1 MVEKIEKNVLTAWER
16 VEIARNPKRKTALDY
31 ISEIF
36 DEFIELHG
44 DRCYGDDKAMVC
56 GLGRIEN
63 QNYTIIAEQKGR
75 NTKENIERNF
85 GMPNP
90 ESYRKAIRIMKQA
103 EKFNR
108 PVITFIDTKGAYP
121 GVEAEQRG
129 QGEAIAK
136 SMFEM
141 AKLTVPVI
149 AIVIGEGSS
158 GGALA
163 IGVANKVIMLENAIY
178 SILSPEGYSSILWKD
193 SSRFKE
199 AADRMKL
206 TANDLYDMGIIE
218 TVIKESIENYTKEKN
233 QNIKKTMDIEMF
245 GKLSDAFGPS
255 GFEEDVI
262 RTIAD
267 YCKEFD
273 VENDAMNNL
282 YVRMPGTKQDSRPVI
297 QLDAHLDAC
306 GFMVQNIQ
314 DNGCLG
320 IIMLGG
326 FHLTS
331 LPAHAVWI
339 RTRSGKM
346 VHGIICA
353 KPVHF
358 MTTAERSSQTL
369 EIEKMYVDVGATSRE
384 EVENVFGIHI
394 GDPMMPD
401 VTFEYDA
408 EHEICF
414 GKAFDNRAGCACIV
428 DTMKQLEKE
437 QASLAVNV
445 VGAFAAQEEVGTR
458 GAVVTSQIVKP
469 DLAIVFEGSPSD
481 DFFISAGQAQG
492 CMKKGVQIR
501 ILDNSY
507 ISNTQFISLAEEVAE
522 KCGIKYQES
531 VRRGGS
537 TNAAKISVTGKAVPC
552 LVLGVPSRYAH
563 SHYNF
568 CAKEDLEAASAMA
581 ANVIR
586 ALDEEKIRHICHQDV
601 L

>member
-31 ISEIF
+31 INEIF

-56 GLGRIEN
+56 RLGRIEN

-206 TANDLYDMGIIE
+206 TAHDLYAMAIIE
-218 TVIKESIENYTKEKN
+218 TVIKASIENYTIEKITLKL
-233 QNIKKTMDIEMF
+233 IKMEQKQGKNNEIVINTVEIGNTISQKDSKT
-245 GKLSDAFGPS
+245 LSD
-255 GFEEDVI
+255 D
-262 RTIAD
+262 D
-267 YCKEFD
+267 
-273 VENDAMNNL
+273 
-282 YVRMPGTKQDSRPVI
+282 KQ
-297 QLDAHLDAC
+297 
-306 GFMVQNIQ
+306 
-314 DNGCLG
+314 
-320 IIMLGG
+320 
-326 FHLTS
+326 
-331 LPAHAVWI
+331 
-339 RTRSGKM
+339 
-346 VHGIICA
+346 
-353 KPVHF
+353 
-358 MTTAERSSQTL
+358 
-369 EIEKMYVDVGATSRE
+369 
-384 EVENVFGIHI
+384 EVK
-394 GDPMMPD
+394 D
-401 VTFEYDA
+401 
-408 EHEICF
+408 
-414 GKAFDNRAGCACIV
+414 
-428 DTMKQLEKE
+428 
-437 QASLAVNV
+437 
-445 VGAFAAQEEVGTR
+445 
-458 GAVVTSQIVKP
+458 
-469 DLAIVFEGSPSD
+469 
-481 DFFISAGQAQG
+481 
-492 CMKKGVQIR
+492 
-501 ILDNSY
+501 Y
-507 ISNTQFISLAEEVAE
+507 ISETYDIDKKNINIS
-522 KCGIKYQES
+522 
-531 VRRGGS
+531 
-537 TNAAKISVTGKAVPC
+537 
-552 LVLGVPSRYAH
+552 
-563 SHYNF
+563 
-568 CAKEDLEAASAMA
+568 
-581 ANVIR
+581 
-586 ALDEEKIRHICHQDV
+586 
-601 L
+601 

>member
-31 ISEIF
+31 INEIF

-108 PVITFIDTKGAYP
+108 PIITFIDTKGAYP

-218 TVIKESIENYTKEKN
+218 TIIKEPDIKDS
-233 QNIKKTMDIEMF
+233 KKTSQSVDFEMIASEIKEEIQTTVQELKSKTKDEIVEERYQKF
-245 GKLSDAFGPS
+245 RKIS
-255 GFEEDVI
+255 GF
-262 RTIAD
+262 
-267 YCKEFD
+267 KE
-273 VENDAMNNL
+273 V
-282 YVRMPGTKQDSRPVI
+282 
-297 QLDAHLDAC
+297 
-306 GFMVQNIQ
+306 
-314 DNGCLG
+314 
-320 IIMLGG
+320 
-326 FHLTS
+326 
-331 LPAHAVWI
+331 
-339 RTRSGKM
+339 
-346 VHGIICA
+346 
-353 KPVHF
+353 
-358 MTTAERSSQTL
+358 
-369 EIEKMYVDVGATSRE
+369 
-384 EVENVFGIHI
+384 
-394 GDPMMPD
+394 
-401 VTFEYDA
+401 
-408 EHEICF
+408 
-414 GKAFDNRAGCACIV
+414 
-428 DTMKQLEKE
+428 
-437 QASLAVNV
+437 
-445 VGAFAAQEEVGTR
+445 
-458 GAVVTSQIVKP
+458 
-469 DLAIVFEGSPSD
+469 
-481 DFFISAGQAQG
+481 
-492 CMKKGVQIR
+492 
-501 ILDNSY
+501 
-507 ISNTQFISLAEEVAE
+507 
-522 KCGIKYQES
+522 
-531 VRRGGS
+531 
-537 TNAAKISVTGKAVPC
+537 
-552 LVLGVPSRYAH
+552 
-563 SHYNF
+563 
-568 CAKEDLEAASAMA
+568 
-581 ANVIR
+581 
-586 ALDEEKIRHICHQDV
+586 
-601 L
+601 

>member
-1 MVEKIEKNVLTAWER
+1 
-16 VEIARNPKRKTALDY
+16 
-31 ISEIF
+31 
-36 DEFIELHG
+36 
-44 DRCYGDDKAMVC
+44 
-56 GLGRIEN
+56 
-63 QNYTIIAEQKGR
+63 
-75 NTKENIERNF
+75 
-85 GMPNP
+85 
-90 ESYRKAIRIMKQA
+90 
-103 EKFNR
+103 
-108 PVITFIDTKGAYP
+108 
-121 GVEAEQRG
+121 
-129 QGEAIAK
+129 
-136 SMFEM
+136 
-141 AKLTVPVI
+141 
-149 AIVIGEGSS
+149 
-158 GGALA
+158 
-163 IGVANKVIMLENAIY
+163 
-178 SILSPEGYSSILWKD
+178 
-193 SSRFKE
+193 
-199 AADRMKL
+199 
-206 TANDLYDMGIIE
+206 
-218 TVIKESIENYTKEKN
+218 
-233 QNIKKTMDIEMF
+233 MDIEMF
-245 GKLSDAFGPS
+245 GKLSDAFGAS

-358 MTTAERSSQTL
+358 MTTAERNSQTL

-428 DTMKQLEKE
+428 DTMKQL
-437 QASLAVNV
+437 
-445 VGAFAAQEEVGTR
+445 G
-458 GAVVTSQIVKP
+458 
-469 DLAIVFEGSPSD
+469 
-481 DFFISAGQAQG
+481 
-492 CMKKGVQIR
+492 MKKGVQIR

-507 ISNTQFISLAEEVAE
+507 ISNTQFISLAEEVAA

-568 CAKEDLEAASAMA
+568 CAREDLEAASAMA

>member
-31 ISEIF
+31 INEIF

-218 TVIKESIENYTKEKN
+218 TVIKEPDIKDSKKTSQSVDFEMIASE
-233 QNIKKTMDIEMF
+233 IKKEIQTTVQKFKSKTKDEIVEERYQKF
-245 GKLSDAFGPS
+245 RKIS
-255 GFEEDVI
+255 GF
-262 RTIAD
+262 
-267 YCKEFD
+267 KE
-273 VENDAMNNL
+273 V
-282 YVRMPGTKQDSRPVI
+282 
-297 QLDAHLDAC
+297 
-306 GFMVQNIQ
+306 
-314 DNGCLG
+314 
-320 IIMLGG
+320 
-326 FHLTS
+326 
-331 LPAHAVWI
+331 
-339 RTRSGKM
+339 
-346 VHGIICA
+346 
-353 KPVHF
+353 
-358 MTTAERSSQTL
+358 
-369 EIEKMYVDVGATSRE
+369 
-384 EVENVFGIHI
+384 
-394 GDPMMPD
+394 
-401 VTFEYDA
+401 
-408 EHEICF
+408 
-414 GKAFDNRAGCACIV
+414 
-428 DTMKQLEKE
+428 
-437 QASLAVNV
+437 
-445 VGAFAAQEEVGTR
+445 
-458 GAVVTSQIVKP
+458 
-469 DLAIVFEGSPSD
+469 
-481 DFFISAGQAQG
+481 
-492 CMKKGVQIR
+492 
-501 ILDNSY
+501 
-507 ISNTQFISLAEEVAE
+507 
-522 KCGIKYQES
+522 
-531 VRRGGS
+531 
-537 TNAAKISVTGKAVPC
+537 
-552 LVLGVPSRYAH
+552 
-563 SHYNF
+563 
-568 CAKEDLEAASAMA
+568 
-581 ANVIR
+581 
-586 ALDEEKIRHICHQDV
+586 
-601 L
+601 

>member
-218 TVIKESIENYTKEKN
+218 TIIKEPDIKDGKKTSQSVDFEMIASE
-233 QNIKKTMDIEMF
+233 IKKEIQTTVREFKNKTKDEIVEERYQKF
-245 GKLSDAFGPS
+245 RKIS
-255 GFEEDVI
+255 GF
-262 RTIAD
+262 
-267 YCKEFD
+267 KE
-273 VENDAMNNL
+273 V
-282 YVRMPGTKQDSRPVI
+282 
-297 QLDAHLDAC
+297 
-306 GFMVQNIQ
+306 
-314 DNGCLG
+314 
-320 IIMLGG
+320 
-326 FHLTS
+326 
-331 LPAHAVWI
+331 
-339 RTRSGKM
+339 
-346 VHGIICA
+346 
-353 KPVHF
+353 
-358 MTTAERSSQTL
+358 
-369 EIEKMYVDVGATSRE
+369 
-384 EVENVFGIHI
+384 
-394 GDPMMPD
+394 
-401 VTFEYDA
+401 
-408 EHEICF
+408 
-414 GKAFDNRAGCACIV
+414 
-428 DTMKQLEKE
+428 
-437 QASLAVNV
+437 
-445 VGAFAAQEEVGTR
+445 
-458 GAVVTSQIVKP
+458 
-469 DLAIVFEGSPSD
+469 
-481 DFFISAGQAQG
+481 
-492 CMKKGVQIR
+492 
-501 ILDNSY
+501 
-507 ISNTQFISLAEEVAE
+507 
-522 KCGIKYQES
+522 
-531 VRRGGS
+531 
-537 TNAAKISVTGKAVPC
+537 
-552 LVLGVPSRYAH
+552 
-563 SHYNF
+563 
-568 CAKEDLEAASAMA
+568 
-581 ANVIR
+581 
-586 ALDEEKIRHICHQDV
+586 
-601 L
+601 

>member
-31 ISEIF
+31 INEIF

-163 IGVANKVIMLENAIY
+163 IGIANKVIMLENAIY

-218 TVIKESIENYTKEKN
+218 TIIKEPDIKDSKKTSQSVDFEMIASE
-233 QNIKKTMDIEMF
+233 IKKEIQTTVQ
-245 GKLSDAFGPS
+245 KLKSKTKDEIVEERYQKFRKIS
-255 GFEEDVI
+255 GF
-262 RTIAD
+262 
-267 YCKEFD
+267 KE
-273 VENDAMNNL
+273 V
-282 YVRMPGTKQDSRPVI
+282 
-297 QLDAHLDAC
+297 
-306 GFMVQNIQ
+306 
-314 DNGCLG
+314 
-320 IIMLGG
+320 
-326 FHLTS
+326 
-331 LPAHAVWI
+331 
-339 RTRSGKM
+339 
-346 VHGIICA
+346 
-353 KPVHF
+353 
-358 MTTAERSSQTL
+358 
-369 EIEKMYVDVGATSRE
+369 
-384 EVENVFGIHI
+384 
-394 GDPMMPD
+394 
-401 VTFEYDA
+401 
-408 EHEICF
+408 
-414 GKAFDNRAGCACIV
+414 
-428 DTMKQLEKE
+428 
-437 QASLAVNV
+437 
-445 VGAFAAQEEVGTR
+445 
-458 GAVVTSQIVKP
+458 
-469 DLAIVFEGSPSD
+469 
-481 DFFISAGQAQG
+481 
-492 CMKKGVQIR
+492 
-501 ILDNSY
+501 
-507 ISNTQFISLAEEVAE
+507 
-522 KCGIKYQES
+522 
-531 VRRGGS
+531 
-537 TNAAKISVTGKAVPC
+537 
-552 LVLGVPSRYAH
+552 
-563 SHYNF
+563 
-568 CAKEDLEAASAMA
+568 
-581 ANVIR
+581 
-586 ALDEEKIRHICHQDV
+586 
-601 L
+601 

>member
-1 MVEKIEKNVLTAWER
+1 MQEGIISLMQMAKTTAALTKLDKAGLLYISVLTDPTYGGVTASFASLGDIILAEPGAMIGFAGQRVIKQTIGEELPEGFQTAEFLLEHGFIDKIVERKDMKETLSRLLKLNRWLLSRKNFEEEFLYGRKIEKNVLTAWER

-31 ISEIF
+31 INEIF

-218 TVIKESIENYTKEKN
+218 TVIKESIENCTTEKELLKNITDKIKQEIQTTVQESKSKTKDEIVEERYQKFRK
-233 QNIKKTMDIEMF
+233 I
-245 GKLSDAFGPS
+245 S
-255 GFEEDVI
+255 GF
-262 RTIAD
+262 
-267 YCKEFD
+267 KE
-273 VENDAMNNL
+273 V
-282 YVRMPGTKQDSRPVI
+282 
-297 QLDAHLDAC
+297 
-306 GFMVQNIQ
+306 
-314 DNGCLG
+314 
-320 IIMLGG
+320 
-326 FHLTS
+326 
-331 LPAHAVWI
+331 
-339 RTRSGKM
+339 
-346 VHGIICA
+346 
-353 KPVHF
+353 
-358 MTTAERSSQTL
+358 
-369 EIEKMYVDVGATSRE
+369 
-384 EVENVFGIHI
+384 
-394 GDPMMPD
+394 
-401 VTFEYDA
+401 
-408 EHEICF
+408 
-414 GKAFDNRAGCACIV
+414 
-428 DTMKQLEKE
+428 
-437 QASLAVNV
+437 
-445 VGAFAAQEEVGTR
+445 
-458 GAVVTSQIVKP
+458 
-469 DLAIVFEGSPSD
+469 
-481 DFFISAGQAQG
+481 
-492 CMKKGVQIR
+492 
-501 ILDNSY
+501 
-507 ISNTQFISLAEEVAE
+507 
-522 KCGIKYQES
+522 
-531 VRRGGS
+531 
-537 TNAAKISVTGKAVPC
+537 
-552 LVLGVPSRYAH
+552 
-563 SHYNF
+563 
-568 CAKEDLEAASAMA
+568 
-581 ANVIR
+581 
-586 ALDEEKIRHICHQDV
+586 
-601 L
+601 

>member
-1 MVEKIEKNVLTAWER
+1 MGEKIEKNVLTAWER

-31 ISEIF
+31 INEIF

-218 TVIKESIENYTKEKN
+218 TVIKESIENYTIEKN
-233 QNIKKTMDIEMF
+233 QNIKKTTDIEMKSNMQVEELRKTLKENKINDNEKIEKELF
-245 GKLSDAFGPS
+245 KNITDKIKQEIQTTVQELKSKTKDEIVEERYQKFRKIS
-255 GFEEDVI
+255 GF
-262 RTIAD
+262 
-267 YCKEFD
+267 KE
-273 VENDAMNNL
+273 V
-282 YVRMPGTKQDSRPVI
+282 
-297 QLDAHLDAC
+297 
-306 GFMVQNIQ
+306 
-314 DNGCLG
+314 
-320 IIMLGG
+320 
-326 FHLTS
+326 
-331 LPAHAVWI
+331 
-339 RTRSGKM
+339 
-346 VHGIICA
+346 
-353 KPVHF
+353 
-358 MTTAERSSQTL
+358 
-369 EIEKMYVDVGATSRE
+369 
-384 EVENVFGIHI
+384 
-394 GDPMMPD
+394 
-401 VTFEYDA
+401 
-408 EHEICF
+408 
-414 GKAFDNRAGCACIV
+414 
-428 DTMKQLEKE
+428 
-437 QASLAVNV
+437 
-445 VGAFAAQEEVGTR
+445 
-458 GAVVTSQIVKP
+458 
-469 DLAIVFEGSPSD
+469 
-481 DFFISAGQAQG
+481 
-492 CMKKGVQIR
+492 
-501 ILDNSY
+501 
-507 ISNTQFISLAEEVAE
+507 
-522 KCGIKYQES
+522 
-531 VRRGGS
+531 
-537 TNAAKISVTGKAVPC
+537 
-552 LVLGVPSRYAH
+552 
-563 SHYNF
+563 
-568 CAKEDLEAASAMA
+568 
-581 ANVIR
+581 
-586 ALDEEKIRHICHQDV
+586 
-601 L
+601 

>member
-1 MVEKIEKNVLTAWER
+1 MLTAWER

-31 ISEIF
+31 INEIF

-218 TVIKESIENYTKEKN
+218 TVIKESIENYTIEKN
-233 QNIKKTMDIEMF
+233 QNIKKTTDIEMKSNMQVEELRKTLKENKINDNEKIEKELF
-245 GKLSDAFGPS
+245 KNITDKIKQEIQTTVQELKSKTKDEIVEERYQKFRKIS
-255 GFEEDVI
+255 GF
-262 RTIAD
+262 
-267 YCKEFD
+267 KE
-273 VENDAMNNL
+273 V
-282 YVRMPGTKQDSRPVI
+282 
-297 QLDAHLDAC
+297 
-306 GFMVQNIQ
+306 
-314 DNGCLG
+314 
-320 IIMLGG
+320 
-326 FHLTS
+326 
-331 LPAHAVWI
+331 
-339 RTRSGKM
+339 
-346 VHGIICA
+346 
-353 KPVHF
+353 
-358 MTTAERSSQTL
+358 
-369 EIEKMYVDVGATSRE
+369 
-384 EVENVFGIHI
+384 
-394 GDPMMPD
+394 
-401 VTFEYDA
+401 
-408 EHEICF
+408 
-414 GKAFDNRAGCACIV
+414 
-428 DTMKQLEKE
+428 
-437 QASLAVNV
+437 
-445 VGAFAAQEEVGTR
+445 
-458 GAVVTSQIVKP
+458 
-469 DLAIVFEGSPSD
+469 
-481 DFFISAGQAQG
+481 
-492 CMKKGVQIR
+492 
-501 ILDNSY
+501 
-507 ISNTQFISLAEEVAE
+507 
-522 KCGIKYQES
+522 
-531 VRRGGS
+531 
-537 TNAAKISVTGKAVPC
+537 
-552 LVLGVPSRYAH
+552 
-563 SHYNF
+563 
-568 CAKEDLEAASAMA
+568 
-581 ANVIR
+581 
-586 ALDEEKIRHICHQDV
+586 
-601 L
+601 

>member
-31 ISEIF
+31 INEIF

-218 TVIKESIENYTKEKN
+218 TIIKEPDIKDGKKTSQSVDFEMIASE
-233 QNIKKTMDIEMF
+233 IKKEIQTTVREFKNKTKDEIVEERYQKF
-245 GKLSDAFGPS
+245 RKIS
-255 GFEEDVI
+255 GF
-262 RTIAD
+262 
-267 YCKEFD
+267 KE
-273 VENDAMNNL
+273 V
-282 YVRMPGTKQDSRPVI
+282 
-297 QLDAHLDAC
+297 
-306 GFMVQNIQ
+306 
-314 DNGCLG
+314 
-320 IIMLGG
+320 
-326 FHLTS
+326 
-331 LPAHAVWI
+331 
-339 RTRSGKM
+339 
-346 VHGIICA
+346 
-353 KPVHF
+353 
-358 MTTAERSSQTL
+358 
-369 EIEKMYVDVGATSRE
+369 
-384 EVENVFGIHI
+384 
-394 GDPMMPD
+394 
-401 VTFEYDA
+401 
-408 EHEICF
+408 
-414 GKAFDNRAGCACIV
+414 
-428 DTMKQLEKE
+428 
-437 QASLAVNV
+437 
-445 VGAFAAQEEVGTR
+445 
-458 GAVVTSQIVKP
+458 
-469 DLAIVFEGSPSD
+469 
-481 DFFISAGQAQG
+481 
-492 CMKKGVQIR
+492 
-501 ILDNSY
+501 
-507 ISNTQFISLAEEVAE
+507 
-522 KCGIKYQES
+522 
-531 VRRGGS
+531 
-537 TNAAKISVTGKAVPC
+537 
-552 LVLGVPSRYAH
+552 
-563 SHYNF
+563 
-568 CAKEDLEAASAMA
+568 
-581 ANVIR
+581 
-586 ALDEEKIRHICHQDV
+586 
-601 L
+601 

>member
-31 ISEIF
+31 INEIF

-163 IGVANKVIMLENAIY
+163 IGVVNKVIMLENAIY

-218 TVIKESIENYTKEKN
+218 TIIKEPDIKDSKKTSQSVDFEMIASE
-233 QNIKKTMDIEMF
+233 IKKEIQTTVQELKSKTKDEIVEERYQKF
-245 GKLSDAFGPS
+245 RKIS
-255 GFEEDVI
+255 GF
-262 RTIAD
+262 
-267 YCKEFD
+267 KE
-273 VENDAMNNL
+273 V
-282 YVRMPGTKQDSRPVI
+282 
-297 QLDAHLDAC
+297 
-306 GFMVQNIQ
+306 
-314 DNGCLG
+314 
-320 IIMLGG
+320 
-326 FHLTS
+326 
-331 LPAHAVWI
+331 
-339 RTRSGKM
+339 
-346 VHGIICA
+346 
-353 KPVHF
+353 
-358 MTTAERSSQTL
+358 
-369 EIEKMYVDVGATSRE
+369 
-384 EVENVFGIHI
+384 
-394 GDPMMPD
+394 
-401 VTFEYDA
+401 
-408 EHEICF
+408 
-414 GKAFDNRAGCACIV
+414 
-428 DTMKQLEKE
+428 
-437 QASLAVNV
+437 
-445 VGAFAAQEEVGTR
+445 
-458 GAVVTSQIVKP
+458 
-469 DLAIVFEGSPSD
+469 
-481 DFFISAGQAQG
+481 
-492 CMKKGVQIR
+492 
-501 ILDNSY
+501 
-507 ISNTQFISLAEEVAE
+507 
-522 KCGIKYQES
+522 
-531 VRRGGS
+531 
-537 TNAAKISVTGKAVPC
+537 
-552 LVLGVPSRYAH
+552 
-563 SHYNF
+563 
-568 CAKEDLEAASAMA
+568 
-581 ANVIR
+581 
-586 ALDEEKIRHICHQDV
+586 
-601 L
+601 

>member
-1 MVEKIEKNVLTAWER
+1 MCHFDCFQSLGYRADLIQFDQDGISAAKGDTFCQTLSIGYKQVVTDKLYFSAKLCGQLFPAFPVFFIQS
-16 VEIARNPKRKTALDY
+16 ILD
-31 ISEIF
+31 
-36 DEFIELHG
+36 
-44 DRCYGDDKAMVC
+44 GDDRVFLYQCFPVSDQLFGSKYSAGFRQFVFT
-56 GLGRIEN
+56 LG
-63 QNYTIIAEQKGR
+63 TCLPLG
-75 NTKENIERNF
+75 
-85 GMPNP
+85 
-90 ESYRKAIRIMKQA
+90 
-103 EKFNR
+103 
-108 PVITFIDTKGAYP
+108 
-121 GVEAEQRG
+121 
-129 QGEAIAK
+129 
-136 SMFEM
+136 
-141 AKLTVPVI
+141 
-149 AIVIGEGSS
+149 
-158 GGALA
+158 
-163 IGVANKVIMLENAIY
+163 
-178 SILSPEGYSSILWKD
+178 
-193 SSRFKE
+193 
-199 AADRMKL
+199 
-206 TANDLYDMGIIE
+206 
-218 TVIKESIENYTKEKN
+218 
-233 QNIKKTMDIEMF
+233 
-245 GKLSDAFGPS
+245 
-255 GFEEDVI
+255 
-262 RTIAD
+262 
-267 YCKEFD
+267 

-282 YVRMPGTKQDSRPVI
+282 YVRMPGTEKDSRPVI

-568 CAKEDLEAASAMA
+568 CAREAVSYTHL
-581 ANVIR
+581 R
-586 ALDEEKIRHICHQDV
+586 AHET
-601 L
+601 

>member
-1 MVEKIEKNVLTAWER
+1 MVEKIEKIVLTAWER

-31 ISEIF
+31 INEIF

-218 TVIKESIENYTKEKN
+218 TVIKESIENYTTENEFLKN
-233 QNIKKTMDIEMF
+233 ITDKIKQEIQTTVQEFKSKTKDEIVEERYQKF
-245 GKLSDAFGPS
+245 RKIS
-255 GFEEDVI
+255 GF
-262 RTIAD
+262 
-267 YCKEFD
+267 KE
-273 VENDAMNNL
+273 V
-282 YVRMPGTKQDSRPVI
+282 
-297 QLDAHLDAC
+297 
-306 GFMVQNIQ
+306 
-314 DNGCLG
+314 
-320 IIMLGG
+320 
-326 FHLTS
+326 
-331 LPAHAVWI
+331 
-339 RTRSGKM
+339 
-346 VHGIICA
+346 
-353 KPVHF
+353 
-358 MTTAERSSQTL
+358 
-369 EIEKMYVDVGATSRE
+369 
-384 EVENVFGIHI
+384 
-394 GDPMMPD
+394 
-401 VTFEYDA
+401 
-408 EHEICF
+408 
-414 GKAFDNRAGCACIV
+414 
-428 DTMKQLEKE
+428 
-437 QASLAVNV
+437 
-445 VGAFAAQEEVGTR
+445 
-458 GAVVTSQIVKP
+458 
-469 DLAIVFEGSPSD
+469 
-481 DFFISAGQAQG
+481 
-492 CMKKGVQIR
+492 
-501 ILDNSY
+501 
-507 ISNTQFISLAEEVAE
+507 
-522 KCGIKYQES
+522 
-531 VRRGGS
+531 
-537 TNAAKISVTGKAVPC
+537 
-552 LVLGVPSRYAH
+552 
-563 SHYNF
+563 
-568 CAKEDLEAASAMA
+568 
-581 ANVIR
+581 
-586 ALDEEKIRHICHQDV
+586 
-601 L
+601 

>member
-31 ISEIF
+31 INEIF

-90 ESYRKAIRIMKQA
+90 ESYRKAIRMMKQA

-141 AKLTVPVI
+141 VKLTVPVI

-218 TVIKESIENYTKEKN
+218 TIIKEPDIKDSKKTSQSVDFEMIASE
-233 QNIKKTMDIEMF
+233 IKKEIQTTVQKLKSKTKDEIIEERYQKF
-245 GKLSDAFGPS
+245 RKIS
-255 GFEEDVI
+255 GF
-262 RTIAD
+262 
-267 YCKEFD
+267 KE
-273 VENDAMNNL
+273 V
-282 YVRMPGTKQDSRPVI
+282 
-297 QLDAHLDAC
+297 
-306 GFMVQNIQ
+306 
-314 DNGCLG
+314 
-320 IIMLGG
+320 
-326 FHLTS
+326 
-331 LPAHAVWI
+331 
-339 RTRSGKM
+339 
-346 VHGIICA
+346 
-353 KPVHF
+353 
-358 MTTAERSSQTL
+358 
-369 EIEKMYVDVGATSRE
+369 
-384 EVENVFGIHI
+384 
-394 GDPMMPD
+394 
-401 VTFEYDA
+401 
-408 EHEICF
+408 
-414 GKAFDNRAGCACIV
+414 
-428 DTMKQLEKE
+428 
-437 QASLAVNV
+437 
-445 VGAFAAQEEVGTR
+445 
-458 GAVVTSQIVKP
+458 
-469 DLAIVFEGSPSD
+469 
-481 DFFISAGQAQG
+481 
-492 CMKKGVQIR
+492 
-501 ILDNSY
+501 
-507 ISNTQFISLAEEVAE
+507 
-522 KCGIKYQES
+522 
-531 VRRGGS
+531 
-537 TNAAKISVTGKAVPC
+537 
-552 LVLGVPSRYAH
+552 
-563 SHYNF
+563 
-568 CAKEDLEAASAMA
+568 
-581 ANVIR
+581 
-586 ALDEEKIRHICHQDV
+586 
-601 L
+601 

>member
-31 ISEIF
+31 INEIF

-218 TVIKESIENYTKEKN
+218 TVIKEPDIKDS
-233 QNIKKTMDIEMF
+233 KKTSQSVDFEMIASEIKEEIQTTVQEF
-245 GKLSDAFGPS
+245 KSKTKDEIVEERYQKFRKIS
-255 GFEEDVI
+255 GF
-262 RTIAD
+262 
-267 YCKEFD
+267 KE
-273 VENDAMNNL
+273 V
-282 YVRMPGTKQDSRPVI
+282 
-297 QLDAHLDAC
+297 
-306 GFMVQNIQ
+306 
-314 DNGCLG
+314 
-320 IIMLGG
+320 
-326 FHLTS
+326 
-331 LPAHAVWI
+331 
-339 RTRSGKM
+339 
-346 VHGIICA
+346 
-353 KPVHF
+353 
-358 MTTAERSSQTL
+358 
-369 EIEKMYVDVGATSRE
+369 
-384 EVENVFGIHI
+384 
-394 GDPMMPD
+394 
-401 VTFEYDA
+401 
-408 EHEICF
+408 
-414 GKAFDNRAGCACIV
+414 
-428 DTMKQLEKE
+428 
-437 QASLAVNV
+437 
-445 VGAFAAQEEVGTR
+445 
-458 GAVVTSQIVKP
+458 
-469 DLAIVFEGSPSD
+469 
-481 DFFISAGQAQG
+481 
-492 CMKKGVQIR
+492 
-501 ILDNSY
+501 
-507 ISNTQFISLAEEVAE
+507 
-522 KCGIKYQES
+522 
-531 VRRGGS
+531 
-537 TNAAKISVTGKAVPC
+537 
-552 LVLGVPSRYAH
+552 
-563 SHYNF
+563 
-568 CAKEDLEAASAMA
+568 
-581 ANVIR
+581 
-586 ALDEEKIRHICHQDV
+586 
-601 L
+601 

>member
-31 ISEIF
+31 INEIF

-108 PVITFIDTKGAYP
+108 PIITFIDTKGAYP

-218 TVIKESIENYTKEKN
+218 TIIKEPDIKDSKKTSQSVDFEMIASE
-233 QNIKKTMDIEMF
+233 IKKEIQTTVQELKSKTKDEIVEERYQKF
-245 GKLSDAFGPS
+245 RKIS
-255 GFEEDVI
+255 GF
-262 RTIAD
+262 
-267 YCKEFD
+267 KE
-273 VENDAMNNL
+273 V
-282 YVRMPGTKQDSRPVI
+282 
-297 QLDAHLDAC
+297 
-306 GFMVQNIQ
+306 
-314 DNGCLG
+314 
-320 IIMLGG
+320 
-326 FHLTS
+326 
-331 LPAHAVWI
+331 
-339 RTRSGKM
+339 
-346 VHGIICA
+346 
-353 KPVHF
+353 
-358 MTTAERSSQTL
+358 
-369 EIEKMYVDVGATSRE
+369 
-384 EVENVFGIHI
+384 
-394 GDPMMPD
+394 
-401 VTFEYDA
+401 
-408 EHEICF
+408 
-414 GKAFDNRAGCACIV
+414 
-428 DTMKQLEKE
+428 
-437 QASLAVNV
+437 
-445 VGAFAAQEEVGTR
+445 
-458 GAVVTSQIVKP
+458 
-469 DLAIVFEGSPSD
+469 
-481 DFFISAGQAQG
+481 
-492 CMKKGVQIR
+492 
-501 ILDNSY
+501 
-507 ISNTQFISLAEEVAE
+507 
-522 KCGIKYQES
+522 
-531 VRRGGS
+531 
-537 TNAAKISVTGKAVPC
+537 
-552 LVLGVPSRYAH
+552 
-563 SHYNF
+563 
-568 CAKEDLEAASAMA
+568 
-581 ANVIR
+581 
-586 ALDEEKIRHICHQDV
+586 
-601 L
+601 